1 MCLVGGF
8 VGTGRDL
15 SLLPSDIPSR
25 VGFDPSV
32 CYTQPVCLII
42 KQ

>member
-15 SLLPSDIPSR
+15 SLLPSDIPSS
-25 VGFDPSV
+25 VGEPSV
-32 CYTQPVCLII
+32 CFTRPVCLII
-42 KQ
+42 EE